1 MSVNLAESPGRTAA
15 AAAVPLP
22 AAPRVPS
29 SVRHGRH
36 GRPVRRVV
44 VEAARFA
51 VVGGS
56 GVLVNFLVFN
66 LLLRGVGSPA
76 TAATVVAGCAAVAT
90 NYLGLRHFAYRDRDA
105 RTRRQ
110 IALFF
115 VLSGLGVVLESALFL
130 AGYHGLGLRGPVG
143 SNAVKAASLV
153 VASGFRFL
161 VYRTWVFRHDAR
173 RAA

>member
-29 SVRHGRH
+29 SVRHGR
-36 GRPVRRVV
+36 PVRRVV

-56 GVLVNFLVFN
+56 WVLVNFLVFN
-66 LLLRGVGSPA
+66 LLLRGAGSPA
-76 TAATVVAGCAAVAT
+76 TAATVVAGCVAVAT

-110 IALFF
+110 IALFL